1 MTSRFVPGAFLPDS
15 TFERVTDL
23 RVQQPDLI
31 LTEAAGRRRRPQ
43 LTRDGKLVI
52 LACDHPGRHVV
63 KVGDDPLAMGDRW
76 AYLERIVRVI
86 IRPEIDGV
94 MATPDIIDDLLLINY
109 LVKQAG
115 GASFMDE
122 KVLMGCI
129 NRGGLAGAAW
139 ELDDFLTGYT
149 PERIAAMG
157 LDAAKMMFR
166 LNLQERDAA
175 KAVEYCAK
183 WITDLNRLS
192 IPSFLEALPVG
203 RAGNNW
209 RMMAVADDLI
219 PIVGVASALGD
230 TSANLWLK
238 LPYAPGFERVA
249 RATTLPILI
258 LGGDSHGDPS
268 RAVSDV
274 AAAMGAGRNVRGALI
289 GRNVIWPGQEDPQAV
304 ALAVARVVR
313 GGTVAEAVAEMAE
326 NSGRGMDALRSLLA

>member
-1 MTSRFVPGAFLPDS
+1 MTSRFEPGAFLPAR
-15 TFERVTDL
+15 TFEQVTDL
-23 RVQQPDLI
+23 RVERPDLV
-31 LTEAAGRRRRPQ
+31 LEEAAGRRTRQQ

-63 KVGDDPLAMGDRW
+63 RVGDDPLAMGDRW

-109 LVKQAG
+109 LVKEAG
-115 GASFMDE
+115 GVSFMDE
-122 KVLMGCI
+122 KVLIGCI

-139 ELDDFLTGYT
+139 ELDDFLTGYS
-149 PERIAAMG
+149 PDRLAAMG
-157 LDAAKMMFR
+157 LDGAKMMFR
-166 LNLQERDAA
+166 LNLQERDSA
-175 KAVEYCAK
+175 KALEYCAK
-183 WITDLNRLS
+183 WITELNRFS
-192 IPSFLEALPVG
+192 IPTFLEPLPVQ
-203 RAGNNW
+203 RVGNTW
-209 RMMAVADDLI
+209 RMVATAEDLI

-238 LPYAPGFERVA
+238 LPYAPNFERVA
-249 RATTLPILI
+249 RATTLPILL

-268 RAVSDV
+268 LAISQV

-289 GRNVIWPGQEDPQAV
+289 GRNVIWPGQADPQAV

-313 GGTVAEAVAEMAE
+313 GVPVAEALAGMAADE
-326 NSGRGMDALRSLLA
+326 GRDVDALRNLLS